1 MIIDKKKI
9 KSIDVI
15 QPLQL
20 ECGQILNNFTIA
32 YETFGALNEN
42 KTNAILVFHALSG
55 DQFATGINPIT
66 EKEGWWVTAIGPNK
80 AVDTNKYLKLFIDIE
95 NFEHTILN

>member
-9 KSIDVI
+9 KSIDVN

-20 ECGQILNNFTIA
+20 ECGQVLNNFTIA
-32 YETFGALNEN
+32 YETFGTLNEN

-80 AVDTNKYLKLFIDIE
+80 AVDTNKYFVICANVLGG
-95 NFEHTILN
+95 